1 MRHIFNTTAVFGCAT
16 LIVGCAAGP
25 DYVRPAD
32 ALPKSYTAQATAA
45 AGEGAQTLDT
55 TLDIPAQ
62 WWQLFHSPALNELI
76 TASLQHN
83 PTMEAAQAALRQ
95 AQENVSAQQG
105 AFYPSVDA
113 SYAPTR
119 QKVAGTLS
127 SPLAS
132 NAYYYNLH
140 TAQVTVSYV
149 PDLFGANRRQV
160 ESLQAQA
167 RSQRYQLEATR
178 LTLTSNVANAAI
190 QEAMLRAQIGATREM
205 VSAQTT
211 LLAMFRKQFDLGQVA
226 QADVAAQEAAL
237 AATEANLPP
246 LEKQL
251 SAQRNLL
258 TALAGRFPE
267 DGAGAAFDLDAL
279 QLPATLPLTLPA
291 RLVEQRP
298 DVRVAEEDLHAA
310 SAQIGV
316 AAANRL
322 PNITLGVNAWGSS
335 ASSLSDLF
343 KSGTGFWSLAA
354 SVTQPV
360 FDGGMLKHR
369 QGAAQAAY
377 DQAAAQYRGTVI
389 VAFQNV
395 ADALNAIEYDAT
407 ALRAATSAER
417 AAEKSLAIGRRQLAL
432 GDISPMALLASE
444 QAWQQ
449 ARFNLAQARANR
461 LADTVAL
468 FQSLGGGWWNRD
480 AAEKSAAN

>member
-1 MRHIFNTTAVFGCAT
+1 MRHIFSTTAVLGCAT
-16 LIVGCAAGP
+16 LFAGCAAGP

-32 ALPKSYTAQATAA
+32 ALPKSYTAQTPAA

-105 AFYPSVDA
+105 AFYPSVDT

-167 RSQRYQLEATR
+167 QSQRYQLEATR

-226 QADVAAQEAAL
+226 QADVAAQ
-237 AATEANLPP
+237 PV
-246 LEKQL
+246 
-251 SAQRNLL
+251 
-258 TALAGRFPE
+258 
-267 DGAGAAFDLDAL
+267 DGAGRPLPRRRRRRGLRSRRIAAAG
-279 QLPATLPLTLPA
+279 
-291 RLVEQRP
+291 
-298 DVRVAEEDLHAA
+298 HAA
-310 SAQIGV
+310 VDAAGQAGRTASRRARRRGGSA
-316 AAANRL
+316 
-322 PNITLGVNAWGSS
+322 
-335 ASSLSDLF
+335 
-343 KSGTGFWSLAA
+343 
-354 SVTQPV
+354 
-360 FDGGMLKHR
+360 
-369 QGAAQAAY
+369 
-377 DQAAAQYRGTVI
+377 RG
-389 VAFQNV
+389 QR
-395 ADALNAIEYDAT
+395 AD
-407 ALRAATSAER
+407 RR
-417 AAEKSLAIGRRQLAL
+417 GRRK
-432 GDISPMALLASE
+432 D
-444 QAWQQ
+444 
-449 ARFNLAQARANR
+449 R
-461 LADTVAL
+461 
-468 FQSLGGGWWNRD
+468 
-480 AAEKSAAN
+480 KSV